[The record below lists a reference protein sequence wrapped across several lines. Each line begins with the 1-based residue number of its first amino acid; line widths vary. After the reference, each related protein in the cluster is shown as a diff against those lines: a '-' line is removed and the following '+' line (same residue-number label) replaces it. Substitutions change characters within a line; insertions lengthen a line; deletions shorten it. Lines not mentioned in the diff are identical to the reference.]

1 MLVAC
6 TNQQSLPLSSSSLWL
21 VLFTHSI
28 VVVFFFLF
36 FFALFYFVRSPH
48 KITWKTADGP
58 IHTLRTHDS
67 NRPIRKERNK
77 QSTNQKRI
85 DERANQANTSGGRER
100 SRSMCRI
107 QHTTCVFIQLYC
119 VRTSLLGS
127 RLRSLVGKHSVYI
140 VSYSDTDRYSTFV
153 YKKVFRT

>member
-1 MLVAC
+1 MYKSTVAA
-6 TNQQSLPLSSSSLWL
+6 
-21 VLFTHSI
+21 
-28 VVVFFFLF
+28 VVVVIAMVSSFHTFNRCCFFFLF

-85 DERANQANTSGGRER
+85 GERANQANTSAGRER